1 MTEPN
6 VSNSAGNKKPSHPIT
21 DWIKRQI
28 RFFKDL
34 TAKKEEDNL
43 WLTGIKYFFQ
53 GIMVLVLIA
62 LSPFALIAI
71 IISAMV
77 AG

>member
-6 VSNSAGNKKPSHPIT
+6 VSNSTGNEKPSHPTT
-21 DWIKRQI
+21 DWMKRQI
-28 RFFKDL
+28 QFFKTL
-34 TAKKEEDNL
+34 TAKKEEDNI

-71 IISAMV
+71 IISV
-77 AG
+77 LVTG

>member
-6 VSNSAGNKKPSHPIT
+6 ISESSEQQKPSHPT
-21 DWIKRQI
+21 VDWMKRQI
-28 RFFKDL
+28 QFFKDL

-53 GIMVLVLIA
+53 AIMILILIA
-62 LSPFALIAI
+62 LSPFALVAI